1 MRSVVATG
9 EQLKALVQ
17 SYAEGDES
25 RFLAL
30 AMQIA
35 AHEARQ
41 GHGKLAQDIKGLI
54 DKARST
60 RHERAQLPV
69 ALVKPRGELVDL
81 FVASYPTLRI
91 ADMVLNEDL
100 SQRLVRILDEQRAR
114 AKLKARGLEP
124 RRKLLLVGPP
134 GSGKSM
140 TASVLAGELRL
151 PLFVIR
157 LDSLITKFMGE
168 TAAKLRLVFDA
179 MTATRGV
186 YLFDEFD
193 SIGAQRAL
201 PNEVGEIRRVLN
213 SFLQFIEHDASE
225 GLILAATNHPEMLD
239 RALHR
244 RFDDLLQY
252 GLPSDAQ
259 ILEMLKSRLSILG
272 EVEIDWVAAA
282 NAARGKSY
290 AEIGRACQDAAKTVV
305 LEDRPAITTDDIVRA
320 LKERPAAND

>member
-1 MRSVVATG
+1 MATG

-17 SYAEGDES
+17 SYAEGDEA
-25 RFLAL
+25 RFLSL

-60 RHERAQLPV
+60 RSERTQLPV
-69 ALVKPRGELVDL
+69 ALVRPRGELADL
-81 FVASYPTLRI
+81 FVASYPTLRL
-91 ADMVLNEDL
+91 ADMVLGDDL
-100 SQRLVRILDEQRAR
+100 RLRLTRILDEQRAR

-140 TASVLAGELRL
+140 TAAVLAGELRV

-179 MTATRGV
+179 MAATRGV

-225 GLILAATNHPEMLD
+225 GLILAATNHPEVLD

-252 GLPSDAQ
+252 QPPTDDQ
-259 ILEMLKSRLSILG
+259 ILEMLKSRLAAFG
-272 EVEIDWVAAA
+272 EVEIDWSVAVAT
-282 NAARGKSY
+282 ARGRSY
-290 AEIGRACQDAAKTVV
+290 AEIKRACQDAAKTVV
-305 LEDRPAITTDDIVRA
+305 LEDRPAIMTDDIVRA
-320 LKERPAAND
+320 LKERPSAHE

>member
-1 MRSVVATG
+1 MATG

-17 SYAEGDES
+17 SYADGDET
-25 RFLAL
+25 RFQSL

-54 DKARST
+54 EKARAT
-60 RHERAQLPV
+60 RNEQAHRAVPIVQ
-69 ALVKPRGELVDL
+69 PRGELAGL
-81 FVASYPTLRI
+81 FAASFPTLRLP
-91 ADMVLNEDL
+91 DMVLDREIRD
-100 SQRLVRILDEQRAR
+100 RLTRTLDEQRAR
-114 AKLKARGLEP
+114 VKLQAHGLEP

-140 TASVLAGELRL
+140 TAAVLAGELNL

-168 TAAKLRLVFDA
+168 TAAKLRLVFEA
-179 MTATRGV
+179 MAATRGV

-213 SFLQFIEHDASE
+213 SFLQFIEHDASD
-225 GLILAATNHPEMLD
+225 GLILAATNHPEVLD

-244 RFDDLLQY
+244 RFDDLIQY
-252 GLPSDAQ
+252 GTPDDAQ
-259 ILEMLKSRLSILG
+259 VLEILKARLASFG
-272 EVEIDWVAAA
+272 KVDIDWQAALA
-282 NAARGKSY
+282 VARGHSC
-290 AEIGRACQDAAKTVV
+290 AEIVRSCQDAAKGAV
-305 LEDRPAITTDDIVRA
+305 LDDRDVICTDDILRA
-320 LKERPAAND
+320 LKERATMGGSQV